1 MYLANMG
8 LTKYHLSPAES
19 ATPFSEL
26 EGKVRSSSSS
36 DVGMDAY
43 GKADVCSDAPREST
57 SVPVNDEG
65 LGKRKK
71 YDRGIISG
79 NTYKLH
85 QYSTSTISRVL
96 PKTDPRPTEHL
107 NFSLPTR

>member
-1 MYLANMG
+1 MG

-19 ATPFSEL
+19 ATPFSES
-26 EGKVRSSSSS
+26 EGNARSSSSS

-43 GKADVCSDAPREST
+43 GKADVCSDAPRES

-65 LGKRKK
+65 LGRRKK

-79 NTYKLH
+79 NTYKIPSILDINNVE
-85 QYSTSTISRVL
+85 SLTE
-96 PKTDPRPTEHL
+96 DRPTP
-107 NFSLPTR
+107 N